1 MIFARAMPAGCVLGV
16 LVVAVAAL
24 EEPIPPALA
33 ALVETE
39 REFARTARE
48 KGIRDSFLEF
58 FAEDALAF
66 TPDATSARKRLLAQ
80 KPQPFAVHE
89 LVWEPRT
96 GDVSASGDVGWL
108 TGPSTFIDHSA
119 GGTAPRH
126 GNYLS
131 VWRREPDGRW
141 RVFIDVGTNLK
152 TAATFAPGFTRMPFV
167 SRYAGKDDKATAA
180 RSLLEADR
188 ELNSRVATEGAV
200 RAYADRITAETR
212 LHRPEGPPAVGPRE
226 IGAWLERN
234 ANGLSLTSTSADSS
248 AAGDMGYSYG
258 KYETESPGGGSGAYV
273 RVWSRDATA
282 RWFVVA
288 DVTQPAA
295 PPR

>member
-1 MIFARAMPAGCVLGV
+1 MIFARALPAACVVGSL
-16 LVVAVAAL
+16 LVAAAAP

-33 ALVETE
+33 ALAETE
-39 REFARTARE
+39 REFARTARV

-66 TPDATSARKRLLAQ
+66 TPEATSARKRLLAQ

-96 GDVSASGDVGWL
+96 GDVSASGDLGWL
-108 TGPSTFIDHSA
+108 TGPSTFTDHSA
-119 GGTAPRH
+119 GGTTPRH

-131 VWRREPDGRW
+131 VWRREADGRW
-141 RVFIDVGTNLK
+141 RVFIDVGSSLK

-167 SRYAGKDDKATAA
+167 SRYVGKDDKATAA

-188 ELNSRVATEGAV
+188 QLNSRVETEGAV
-200 RAYADRITAETR
+200 RAYADCITAGTR
-212 LHRPEGPPAVGPRE
+212 LHRPEGPPAVGPQA
-226 IGAWLERN
+226 ISAWLERN
-234 ANGLSLTSTSADSS
+234 ADGLSLTSTSAESSS
-248 AAGDMGYSYG
+248 AGDIGYSYG
-258 KYETESPGGGSGAYV
+258 KYEMKTPAGGAGAYV
-273 RVWSRDATA
+273 RIWSRDATA